1 MRTCSLL
8 AMAGLALAG
17 PEIALAEVLTVEG
30 VYPARK
36 AGAVEVEEITVE
48 RFGGDVGEQLAIAI
62 TDRLED
68 VWLDSQPYFTIKSA
82 TGGGNTYHIYG
93 AAGGAAKA
101 SSMHNGPVAATLRG
115 TASGE
120 VSDVRDGSTKRTRCV
135 RRDDDKKCI
144 EETVDVFRCRKITV
158 HFSPSLR
165 LIAREGG
172 TLYAADDDLTQSQ
185 RYCANDKSEPSPARM
200 MDSMVDEFAI
210 RVRYDLAPEFRRG
223 DVRIMESRKG
233 LAKADSSAFR
243 ETVRLTKSDQAA
255 ACAQF
260 EAMLTSYP
268 DHASLLFNAGLCAER
283 DGRLEEAA
291 ELYRRTL
298 ARSDGRAYAQA
309 GLDRV
314 ASRMRAE
321 RQLDR
326 RYPPG

>member
-1 MRTCSLL
+1 MRTYSLL
-8 AMAGLALAG
+8 AMAGMALAG

-30 VYPARK
+30 VYPART
-36 AGAVEVEEITVE
+36 AGAVEIEEITVE

-68 VWLDSQPYFTIKSA
+68 VRLDSQPYFTIKSA

-93 AAGGAAKA
+93 AAGAAPEEA
-101 SSMHNGPVAATLRG
+101 PSGPVGATLRG

-120 VSDVRDGSTKRTRCV
+120 VSEVRDGSEKRTRCV
-135 RRDDDKKCI
+135 RRDDNKKCI
-144 EETVDVFRCRKITV
+144 EETVDVFRCRKMTV
-158 HFSPSLR
+158 RFSPSLR

-172 TLYAADDDLTQSQ
+172 TLYAADDDLVQSQ

-200 MDSMVDEFAI
+200 MDSMVDEFAQ
-210 RVRYDLAPEFRRG
+210 RVRYDLAPEFRRA

-233 LAKADSSAFR
+233 LANADSSAFR

-260 EAMLTSYP
+260 EAMLASYP

-291 ELYRRTL
+291 ELYQRTRMT
-298 ARSDGRAYAQA
+298 ADGRAYAQA

-314 ASRMRAE
+314 TSRMRAE

>member
-1 MRTCSLL
+1 MRTYSLL

-17 PEIALAEVLTVEG
+17 PDIVLAEVLTVEG
-30 VYPARK
+30 VYPART
-36 AGAVEVEEITVE
+36 AGAVEIEEITVE

-68 VWLDSQPYFTIKSA
+68 VRLDSQPYFTIKSA

-93 AAGGAAKA
+93 AAGAAPEEA
-101 SSMHNGPVAATLRG
+101 PSGPVGATLRG

-120 VSDVRDGSTKRTRCV
+120 VSEVRDGSEKRTRCV
-135 RRDDDKKCI
+135 RRDDNKKCI
-144 EETVDVFRCRKITV
+144 EETVDVFRCRKMTV
-158 HFSPSLR
+158 RFSPSLR

-172 TLYAADDDLTQSQ
+172 TLYAADDDLVQSQ

-200 MDSMVDEFAI
+200 MDSMVDEFAQ
-210 RVRYDLAPEFRRG
+210 RVRYDLAPEFRRA

-260 EAMLTSYP
+260 EAMLASYP

-291 ELYRRTL
+291 ELYQRTRMT
-298 ARSDGRAYAQA
+298 ADGRAYAQA

>member
-1 MRTCSLL
+1 MRTYSLL

-17 PEIALAEVLTVEG
+17 PDIALAEVLTVEG
-30 VYPARK
+30 VYPART

-68 VWLDSQPYFTIKSA
+68 VRLDSQPYFTIKSA

-93 AAGGAAKA
+93 AAGAAPEEPI
-101 SSMHNGPVAATLRG
+101 SGPVGATLRG

-120 VSDVRDGSTKRTRCV
+120 VSEVRDGSEKRTRCV
-135 RRDDDKKCI
+135 RRDDNKKCI
-144 EETVDVFRCRKITV
+144 EETVDVFRCRKMTV

-172 TLYAADDDLTQSQ
+172 TLYAADDDLVQSQ

-200 MDSMVDEFAI
+200 MDSMMDEFAQ
-210 RVRYDLAPEFRRG
+210 RVRYDLAPEFRRE

-255 ACAQF
+255 ACTQF
-260 EAMLTSYP
+260 EAMLASYP

-291 ELYRRTL
+291 DLYQRTRMT
-298 ARSDGRAYAQA
+298 ADGRAYAQA
-309 GLDRV
+309 GIDRV

>member
-1 MRTCSLL
+1 MRKYALL
-8 AMAGLALAG
+8 VIAGLALAG
-17 PEIALAEVLTVEG
+17 PEIALAEVLTTEG
-30 VYPARK
+30 IYPARK
-36 AGAVEVEEITVE
+36 AGAVEVEEITIE

-62 TDRLED
+62 TDRLD
-68 VWLDSQPYFTIKSA
+68 NVRLDSQPYFTIKSG

-93 AAGGAAKA
+93 ADGAAPGAA
-101 SSMHNGPVAATLRG
+101 SSGPVAATLRG

-120 VSDVRDGSTKRTRCV
+120 VTEVRDGSEKRTRCV
-135 RRDDDKKCI
+135 RRDDNKKCI
-144 EETVDVFRCRKITV
+144 EETVDVFRCRKMTV

-172 TLYAADDDLTQSQ
+172 TLYAVDDDLARSE
-185 RYCANDKSEPSPARM
+185 RYCANDESEPSPARM
-200 MDSMVDEFAI
+200 MDSMVDEFAQ
-210 RVRYDLAPEFRRG
+210 RVRYDLAPEFRRE

-233 LAKADSSAFR
+233 LAKADSSVFKDA
-243 ETVRLTKSDQAA
+243 VQLTKSSQAA
-255 ACAQF
+255 SCAEF
-260 EAMLTSYP
+260 EAMLATYP

-298 ARSDGRAYAQA
+298 TKSDGQAYAQA
-309 GLDRV
+309 GLGRV
-314 ASRMRAE
+314 ESRMRAE

>member
-1 MRTCSLL
+1 MRTYSLL

-30 VYPARK
+30 VYPART

-68 VWLDSQPYFTIKSA
+68 VRLDSQPYFTIKSA

-93 AAGGAAKA
+93 AAGAAPEQA
-101 SSMHNGPVAATLRG
+101 LSGPVGATLRG

-120 VSDVRDGSTKRTRCV
+120 VSEVRDGSEKRTRCV
-135 RRDDDKKCI
+135 RRDDNKKCI
-144 EETVDVFRCRKITV
+144 EETVDVFRCRKMTV
-158 HFSPSLR
+158 RFSPSLR

-172 TLYAADDDLTQSQ
+172 TLYAADDDLVQSQ

-200 MDSMVDEFAI
+200 MDSMVDEFAQ
-210 RVRYDLAPEFRRG
+210 RVRYDLAPEFRRE

-233 LAKADSSAFR
+233 LANADSSAFR

-260 EAMLTSYP
+260 EAMLPSYP

-291 ELYRRTL
+291 DLYQRTRMT
-298 ARSDGRAYAQA
+298 ADGRAYAQA

>member
-1 MRTCSLL
+1 MRTYSLL

-17 PEIALAEVLTVEG
+17 PDIVLAEVLTVEG
-30 VYPARK
+30 VYPART
-36 AGAVEVEEITVE
+36 AGAVEIEEITVE

-68 VWLDSQPYFTIKSA
+68 VRLDSQPYFTIKSA

-93 AAGGAAKA
+93 AAGAAPEEA
-101 SSMHNGPVAATLRG
+101 PAGPVGATLRG

-120 VSDVRDGSTKRTRCV
+120 VSEVRDGSEKRTRCV
-135 RRDDDKKCI
+135 RRDDNKKCI
-144 EETVDVFRCRKITV
+144 EETVDVFRCRKMTV
-158 HFSPSLR
+158 RFSPSLR

-172 TLYAADDDLTQSQ
+172 TLYAADDDLVQSQ

-200 MDSMVDEFAI
+200 MDSMVDEFAQ
-210 RVRYDLAPEFRRG
+210 RVRYDLAPEFRRA

-233 LAKADSSAFR
+233 LANADSSAFR

-260 EAMLTSYP
+260 EAMLASYP

-291 ELYRRTL
+291 ELYQRTRMT
-298 ARSDGRAYAQA
+298 ADGRAYAQA

>member
-1 MRTCSLL
+1 MRTYSLL

-17 PEIALAEVLTVEG
+17 PDIVLAEVLTVEG
-30 VYPARK
+30 VYPART
-36 AGAVEVEEITVE
+36 AGAVEIEEITVE

-68 VWLDSQPYFTIKSA
+68 VRLDSQPYFTIKSA

-93 AAGGAAKA
+93 AAGAAPEEA
-101 SSMHNGPVAATLRG
+101 PSGPVGATLRG

-120 VSDVRDGSTKRTRCV
+120 VSEVRDGSEKRTRCV
-135 RRDDDKKCI
+135 RRDDNKKCI
-144 EETVDVFRCRKITV
+144 EETVDVFRCRKMTV
-158 HFSPSLR
+158 RFSPSLR

-172 TLYAADDDLTQSQ
+172 TLYAADDDLVQSQ

-200 MDSMVDEFAI
+200 MDSMVDEFAQ
-210 RVRYDLAPEFRRG
+210 RVRYDLAPEFRRA

-233 LAKADSSAFR
+233 LANADSSAFR

-260 EAMLTSYP
+260 EAMLASYP

-291 ELYRRTL
+291 ELYQRTRMT
-298 ARSDGRAYAQA
+298 ADGRAYAQA